1 MYDVN
6 VRGIEEILE
15 LMDSLYQTMEELKEG
30 GEIPFIENSIR
41 YFAGQRVLQL
51 AIEAITDVGSLLI
64 DGFIMRDPGSYQDII
79 EIMQD
84 ERVLTPEYSE
94 RLMDMVSHRKA
105 LTQGYLQIDRK
116 ELYRWLEEHVEDTER
131 FPKDIRKYL
140 HQELGA

>member
-6 VRGIEEILE
+6 VKRISEILKH
-15 LMDSLYQTMEELKEG
+15 LDILNQTMRELLDDEEKT
-30 GEIPFIENSIR
+30 FIEDSVR

-79 EIMQD
+79 EIMKD
-84 ERVLTPEYSE
+84 EQVLTADYSD
-94 RLMDMVSHRKA
+94 RILRMVSYRKA
-105 LTQGYLQIDRK
+105 LTQGYLQLDRQ
-116 ELYRWLEEHVEDTER
+116 ELYRWLEEHVEDTQR

-140 HQELGA
+140 QQELGT